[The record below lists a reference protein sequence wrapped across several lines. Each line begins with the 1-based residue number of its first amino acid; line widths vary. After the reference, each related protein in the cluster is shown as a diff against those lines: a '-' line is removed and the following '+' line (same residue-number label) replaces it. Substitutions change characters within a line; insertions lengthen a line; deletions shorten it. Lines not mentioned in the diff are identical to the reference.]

1 VIPRNEGSYHEK
13 QMNLDQHIRS
23 SIRDVADFPI
33 PGITF
38 KDITP
43 ILKEPKLCTA
53 ITDGFIEKLQG
64 MKIDASV
71 STESRGFFFG
81 FLMANRM
88 GLPLIPLRKPG
99 KLPYKTI
106 FHEYSLEYGTAKV
119 EMHID
124 ALQKGWNVLIHDDLL
139 ATGGTAEA
147 SAVLIKRQQ
156 AHVAGFAFV
165 VELWFLEGRKK
176 LETYSEKIIS
186 LVKYE

>member
-1 VIPRNEGSYHEK
+1 MTI
-13 QMNLDQHIRS
+13 DQKIRS
-23 SIRDVADFPI
+23 SIRDVPDFPK
-33 PGITF
+33 PGIMF

-43 ILKEPKLCTA
+43 ILKDPKLCTE
-53 ITDGFIEKLQG
+53 IVDGFIEKLKG
-64 MKIDASV
+64 MKLDAIV

-81 FLMANRM
+81 FLLANRM

-106 FHEYSLEYGTAKV
+106 SHEYKLEYGTAKV

-124 ALQKGWNVLIHDDLL
+124 ALQKGWNVLVHDDLL

-147 SAVLIKRQQ
+147 SAVLINRQN

-165 VELWFLEGRKK
+165 VELGFLEGRKK
-176 LETYSEKIIS
+176 LETYSQNIIS
-186 LVKYE
+186 LVKY